1 MIGWVPELE
10 VQMVGLTVQLKMM
23 ELMQLL
29 SLPRQLES
37 SLELIRQELLA
48 ELLRLS
54 VLVGWHC

>member
-1 MIGWVPELE
+1 
-10 VQMVGLTVQLKMM
+10 MVGLTVQLKMM

>member
-1 MIGWVPELE
+1 MIRWVPELE

-23 ELMQLL
+23 ELMQLW